1 MDKTIIRRSLYF
13 TPFTDFFFLFLPYC
27 TALKNETDVHD
38 RVTPENIRSAVI
50 QTTCSARKQL
60 TLAFAS
66 SFKCGAVKNEQN
78 LFIQR
83 SAWKNST
90 VPEGC
95 QMASIKKNNN
105 KKTRAPVAK
114 GICFSFCFNS
124 VTNST

>member
-13 TPFTDFFFLFLPYC
+13 PPFTDFFFLFLPYC

-95 QMASIKKNNN
+95 QMASIKKTTT
-105 KKTRAPVAK
+105 KKQEPRLQK
-114 GICFSFCFNS
+114 GYVFLFVLIL
-124 VTNST
+124 